1 MNAKKL
7 ARGAITAAL
16 YALIT
21 VAIAP
26 ISSGLMQLRLSE
38 GLCVLPY
45 FAPETAIGLFVGCVA
60 ANLITGAMW
69 LDVVFGS
76 LATLAAGLITAMIGK
91 RGLSKWIAPL
101 PAVIINALV
110 IGGGAVLRIQG
121 GRGILCL
128 RIVCCAWRGHKL
140 LRRGHVAMRRDKA
153 DRKEAV
159 RLIFGPLRTVCTQL
173 AHVLAH
179 KAAAKDACFLPLK
192 CADA

>member
-38 GLCVLPY
+38 GLCVLPF

-110 IGGGAVLRIQG
+110 IGAVLCYGYKVGAEYYACALYVALGEAISCYAVG
-121 GRGILCL
+121 MP
-128 RIVCCAWRGHKL
+128 VCAAIRPIEKKL
-140 LRRGHVAMRRDKA
+140 
-153 DRKEAV
+153 
-159 RLIFGPLRTVCTQL
+159 FG
-173 AHVLAH
+173 
-179 KAAAKDACFLPLK
+179 
-192 CADA
+192 